1 MGWKE
6 LLGDIKDKSEKFIE
20 EKKKERDLRHLEQE
34 KQAEQSRLEQQEQE
48 KRRQK
53 FENMVNSLLDR
64 FEIPDLD
71 EFLMKYLNNKP
82 EPEIEKDPETGKI
95 TKTRPVRREYLDFV
109 WKNLNENDIAY
120 EQLKNF
126 ALKKRIVPP
135 SFFGNESDDMYEK
148 SDFEIIINAIKAG
161 FEPEK
166 ITDEEHLEA
175 QLMIFLKAKFP
186 ERKIRRQVTI
196 QGNDRLDI
204 LIDDKYAFEL
214 KVPKQRS
221 DLRNLG
227 AQLEEYKEMYPNVC
241 SIIFEDI
248 TEENLS
254 QDIRDYVDKYK
265 RNYGID
271 TIVLGGTKR
280 YS

>member
-1 MGWKE
+1 MGWKK
-6 LLGDIKDKSEKFIE
+6 LLGDIKEKSEKFVE
-20 EKKKERDLRHLEQE
+20 EKKKERNLR
-34 KQAEQSRLEQQEQE
+34 RIEQQEQAE
-48 KRRQK
+48 QRAEY
-53 FENMVNSLLDR
+53 ENTVNKLLDK

-82 EPEIEKDPETGKI
+82 EPKIEKDPDIGKI
-95 TKTRPVRREYLDFV
+95 TKIRPGRREYLDFV
-109 WKNLNENDIAY
+109 WSNFNEKDITY
-120 EQLKNF
+120 DQLKNF
-126 ALKKRIVPP
+126 ALKKKIITP
-135 SFFGNESDDMYEK
+135 SFFGNESDDTYEK
-148 SDFEIIINAIKAG
+148 SDFESIINAIRVG

-186 ERKIRRQVTI
+186 DRKIRRQVTI

-214 KVPKQRS
+214 KVPKQRT

-241 SIIFEDI
+241 GLIFEDI
-248 TEENLS
+248 NEGNLS
-254 QDIRDYVDKYK
+254 QDIMDYVDKYK
-265 RNYGID
+265 KNYGIS

>member
-1 MGWKE
+1 MGWKK

-20 EKKKERDLRHLEQE
+20 DQKKDLDLR
-34 KQAEQSRLEQQEQE
+34 RLEQQNQTEQKQE
-48 KRRQK
+48 HKQL
-53 FENMVNSLLDR
+53 VNSLLDR

-82 EPEIEKDPETGKI
+82 EPKTEKDHDTGKI
-95 TKTRPVRREYLDFV
+95 TKIKPGRREYLDFV
-109 WKNLNENDIAY
+109 WKNLDKKDITY
-120 EQLKNF
+120 DQLKNF
-126 ALKKRIVPP
+126 ALKKIVTP
-135 SFFGNESDDMYEK
+135 SFFETKSNNMYEK
-148 SDFEIIINAIKAG
+148 SDFEIIINAIKIG

-204 LIDDKYAFEL
+204 LVDDEYAFEL

-227 AQLEEYKEMYPNVC
+227 AQLEEYKEKYSNVC
-241 SIIFEDI
+241 CIIFEDV
-248 TEENLS
+248 EQGNLS

-265 RNYGID
+265 RNHGVD
-271 TIVLGGTKR
+271 TIVMSGTKR
-280 YS
+280 

>member
-1 MGWKE
+1 MGWKK

-20 EKKKERDLRHLEQE
+20 DQKRDLDLR
-34 KQAEQSRLEQQEQE
+34 RLEQQKQTEQ
-48 KRRQK
+48 RQEYK
-53 FENMVNSLLDR
+53 QLVNSLLDK

-82 EPEIEKDPETGKI
+82 EPKIEKDSDTGKT
-95 TKTRPVRREYLDFV
+95 TKTRPSRREYLDFV
-109 WKNLNENDIAY
+109 WKNLDEQDITY

-126 ALKKRIVPP
+126 ALKKKIITP
-135 SFFGNESDDMYEK
+135 SFFGTESGDTYEK
-148 SDFEIIINAIKAG
+148 SDFEMIINAIKAQ

-241 SIIFEDI
+241 GIIFEDI
-248 TEENLS
+248 VDGNLS
-254 QDIRDYVDKYK
+254 QDIMDYVDKYK
-265 RNYGID
+265 RNYGIE
-271 TIVLGGTKR
+271 TIILGGTKR
-280 YS
+280 YT